1 MRVLYV
7 CDYQSPGLVETRG
20 IGRNLHAG
28 GNQKVERICRALG
41 LVGVSVEVLSSGY
54 PGNRSGKWLP
64 AFTDSLD
71 QTVPIHY
78 CQTLDIPRLG
88 QWMSGMAMKHWVR
101 QAGPWDAVLLYN
113 LAETQLEAALFASR
127 FFRIPLV
134 VEYEDDATI
143 SISGPNRMHRWKGRR
158 ALGRVNRMI
167 KGAVVVCP
175 ELAQQL
181 KTDNVLALPGIVE
194 VEIRFDK
201 APLRSRNERN
211 RRPVFLYSGGL
222 NWLKGPDLLISAL
235 QYLRSPVELHIFGD
249 GPLRAQLENEIK
261 QIEGHCVR
269 LHGFAE
275 RAVLDEALMNADICV
290 NPHRMGRG
298 HSGTLFPF
306 KVLEYLSFGKPVVS
320 SRQLQMPDGVSG
332 AVVTYERDTP
342 EDLGAALSYCIDQ
355 LDSLQ
360 ETAGQ
365 AADYV
370 RSHYTVEAIAP
381 QIKGIIDRALAGIE
395 R

>member
-1 MRVLYV
+1 
-7 CDYQSPGLVETRG
+7 
-20 IGRNLHAG
+20 
-28 GNQKVERICRALG
+28 
-41 LVGVSVEVLSSGY
+41 
-54 PGNRSGKWLP
+54 
-64 AFTDSLD
+64 
-71 QTVPIHY
+71 
-78 CQTLDIPRLG
+78 
-88 QWMSGMAMKHWVR
+88 MAMKHWVR